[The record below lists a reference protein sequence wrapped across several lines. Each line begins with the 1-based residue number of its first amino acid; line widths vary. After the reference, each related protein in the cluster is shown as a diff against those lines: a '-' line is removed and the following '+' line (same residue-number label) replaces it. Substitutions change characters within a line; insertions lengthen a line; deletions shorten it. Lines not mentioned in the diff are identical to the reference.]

1 MLRMTLLA
9 VSAVGVGLAG
19 CAVSGAQV
27 LDSGDGKVVTAYADA
42 SGLASARQGASRY
55 CASMDQLAVEVA
67 DEPYH
72 GNLDT
77 LVDWRKVT
85 FECQDPPA
93 EE

>member
-1 MLRMTLLA
+1 MTRMMLAA
-9 VSAVGVGLAG
+9 VAALGLAG

-42 SGLASARQGASRY
+42 SGLASANQGASRY
-55 CASMDQLAVEVA
+55 CASMDQVAVRVA

-72 GNLDT
+72 GNLNT
-77 LVDWRKVT
+77 LIDWRQVT

-93 EE
+93 ES